1 MSTNQPLTETERI
14 ALVQADRER
23 RVIQIILAVILIGGA
38 VGYLFYYAIIEA
50 DADFKLSLA
59 NTMLTLVTMGTG
71 AGLAIFGLGRTVG
84 K

>member
-1 MSTNQPLTETERI
+1 MSTNQPLTEAERI